1 MNYYRE
7 KVQIVILVLLY
18 CVAFII
24 QYLISQNINV
34 WFDETY
40 SMITAN
46 MTFSQMWDRIMH
58 DNHPFIYPTTLWMV
72 EHLFPNSLKAAKL
85 LSLTPV
91 LLCSV
96 C

>member
-46 MTFSQMWDRIMH
+46 MTFSVERRIGSGA
-58 DNHPFIYPTTLWMV
+58 DDTLI
-72 EHLFPNSLKAAKL
+72 AAG
-85 LSLTPV
+85 
-91 LLCSV
+91 
-96 C
+96 